1 MGVLRS
7 RQQQSRTGKG
17 KAPLSARIYRISSPI
32 CRNRVEDFHQ
42 FASDLE
48 KLDLCQIDLDNVKCI
63 FPIHVRSLK
72 TIFKRMWIP
81 LRHPQ
86 ESRVLYLNEF
96 LNQTINKMQTFPHT
110 IKKQQ

>member
-86 ESRVLYLNEF
+86 ESRVLYFNEF